1 MLQMYFKNIIWSI
14 KLNLIQNPLELVW
27 ILRVYFFSNY
37 LNFYKK
43 DSLPVNK
50 LTTWKISYIL
60 TAELQTLLK
69 AIPFLLE
76 REIIKALEK

>member
-1 MLQMYFKNIIWSI
+1 MYFKNIIWSI

-27 ILRVYFFSNY
+27 ILRVYFISNY